1 MKRAAA
7 IEDKLHNPTAEVVY
21 DILAMRG
28 GARLY
33 SRLSPLQLWAVE
45 ATGAP
50 TAGMTQVL
58 TEQEQELTAPRV
70 RDKDVPVHRRGVA
83 QPACD
88 RRSVFRM

>member
-1 MKRAAA
+1 M
-7 IEDKLHNPTAEVVY
+7 VY

-33 SRLSPLQLWAVE
+33 SRLCPLQLWAVE

-58 TEQEQELTAPRV
+58 TEQEKELTRLESETKKFLSA
-70 RDKDVPVHRRGVA
+70 DVASLNQRATQV
-83 QPACD
+83 
-88 RRSVFRM
+88 SVPYVILK